1 MAMAEIYKRL
11 LKGEKFK
18 KISDLN
24 LKELDI
30 KDPSE
35 LVGSNPVLKEAAR
48 KHARNLQYKKK

>member
-1 MAMAEIYKRL
+1 MSEVYKRL

-30 KDPSE
+30 KQPSE
-35 LVGSNPVLKEAAR
+35 LVGSNPVMKEAAR
-48 KHARNLQYKKK
+48 KHASCFKHKKK